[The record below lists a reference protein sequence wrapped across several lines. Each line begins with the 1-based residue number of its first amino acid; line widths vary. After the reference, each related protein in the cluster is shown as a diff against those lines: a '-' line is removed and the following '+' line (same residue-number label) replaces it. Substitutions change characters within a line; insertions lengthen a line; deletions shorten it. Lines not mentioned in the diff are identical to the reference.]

1 MKILG
6 LTISFLL
13 LLTSC
18 KQAKKETFELNSFPK
33 EWVRLTDKDGKLVV
47 YNSCDAGNL
56 LLTISNK
63 RDHFELLLHGQQEDY
78 DFEILETTQLND
90 TIFLKAKWKGSDE
103 KQDFKFFWANKEKG
117 LGRFITTYSS
127 GFTSDNLFVTGD
139 KQTNFEKFEQ
149 PCRECWGEEC
159 DEIEKDIE
167 KIDKPIEAIKK
178 VFVDYV
184 KHKESTDSQDN
195 KDLMTNSLKLL
206 DKVTE
211 PNELEILINVWMY
224 YDPTD
229 FPSRDL
235 VFNVLQKNLRESIQ
249 AIKIRINNKREWETD
264 DTAPYSELN
273 YLLKQLETK
282 NSL

>member
-13 LLTSC
+13 LFTSC
-18 KQAKKETFELNSFPK
+18 KETKKEIFNLNSFPK

-56 LLTISNK
+56 LFTISNN

-90 TIFLKAKWKGSDE
+90 TIFLKAKWKGSHE
-103 KQDFKFFWANKEKG
+103 KQDFKFFWTNKEKG

-139 KQTNFEKFEQ
+139 KQTNFEKFDQ
-149 PCRECWGEEC
+149 PCRECWGDEC
-159 DEIEKDIE
+159 DEKEKDIE

-178 VFVDYV
+178 VFDKYV
-184 KHKESTDSQDN
+184 KYQESTDSQDN
-195 KDLMTNSLKLL
+195 KDLMTNSLKSL
-206 DKVTE
+206 DMVTE
-211 PNELEILINVWMY
+211 PDELEILINIWMY

-235 VFNVLQKNLRESIQ
+235 VFNVLQKNRTESIQ
-249 AIKIRINNKREWETD
+249 AIKTRINNEKEWETD

-273 YLLKQLETK
+273 YLLKQLDK
-282 NSL
+282 

>member
-13 LLTSC
+13 LFTSC
-18 KQAKKETFELNSFPK
+18 KETKKETFDLNSFPK

-56 LLTISNK
+56 LLTISKN

-78 DFEILETTQLND
+78 DFEILETAQLND

-103 KQDFKFFWANKEKG
+103 KQDFKFFWTDKEKG
-117 LGRFITTYSS
+117 LGKFITTFSS

-139 KQTNFEKFEQ
+139 KQTNFDKFDQ
-149 PCRECWGEEC
+149 PCRECWGDEC
-159 DEIEKDIE
+159 DEIVKDIE

-178 VFVDYV
+178 VFDDYV
-184 KHKESTDSQDN
+184 KNQESTDSQDN
-195 KDLMTNSLKLL
+195 KELMTNSLKSL

-211 PNELEILINVWMY
+211 PDELEILINIWMY

-229 FPSRDL
+229 FPCRDL
-235 VFNVLQKNLRESIQ
+235 VIKILQKNRPESIQ
-249 AIKIRINNKREWETD
+249 AIKTRINNKKEWETD
-264 DTAPYSELN
+264 NSAPFSELN
-273 YLLKQLETK
+273 YLLKQLDE
-282 NSL
+282 

>member
-6 LTISFLL
+6 LIISFLL
-13 LLTSC
+13 LFTSC
-18 KQAKKETFELNSFPK
+18 KQAKKENFDLNSFPK

-90 TIFLKAKWKGSDE
+90 TIFLKEKWKGSDE

-184 KHKESTDSQDN
+184 KHKESTDSEDN